1 MKTVTEVKIDKTL
14 VEIKSKR
21 DKDAPSGW
29 SIIAF
34 TPSCSIRC
42 TRAHDDVW
50 FSNFACAIIAA
61 AGVEG
66 IEDDEMGDCYDDV
79 CEAIKS
85 IIDIT

>member
-34 TPSCSIRC
+34 TPACSTSC
-42 TRAHDDVW
+42 THPHDDVW
-50 FSNFACAIIAA
+50 LSNIACASIAA

-66 IEDDEMGDCYDDV
+66 IEDDKRGEGYSREAGV
-79 CEAIKS
+79 CTS
-85 IIDIT
+85 D